1 MLCLGWGSMV
11 HKHGDI
17 FFFMSKKSQDRIG
30 LVLKRKGK
38 QRIDIN
44 SSNSLI
50 VNMHAHACSG
60 RGLCLMFFYMFY
72 FHTQDSLLNRSYA
85 RSCSLNRI

>member
-1 MLCLGWGSMV
+1 MLCLGGGSMV
-11 HKHGDI
+11 YKHGDI

-38 QRIDIN
+38 QRIDIK

-50 VNMHAHACSG
+50 VNMHALACSG
-60 RGLCLMFFYMFY
+60 RGLSLKSFYVFY
-72 FHTQDSLLNRSYA
+72 FHTQDSLLNRSYPC
-85 RSCSLNRI
+85 SCSLSCI

>member
-1 MLCLGWGSMV
+1 MAY
-11 HKHGDI
+11 KHGDFI
-17 FFFMSKKSQDRIG
+17 FFMSKKSQDRIG

-50 VNMHAHACSG
+50 VNMHALACSG
-60 RGLCLMFFYMFY
+60 RGLCLSPSICFISIDKIVY
-72 FHTQDSLLNRSYA
+72 
-85 RSCSLNRI
+85 